1 MKPQLRIT
9 TLGIPTKQPRNN
21 RINNDGK
28 EHIFLHSTPVKL
40 INTCITMKKVA
51 FPHPSQANHQEK
63 KAQAD
68 PTQILLSKKK
78 KKASLR
84 YSRNPR
90 LHSARSSFSNMS
102 RGSTRPGKTGKHHS
116 SHIITAIPNRQNL
129 VAPPCLLHE
138 HASPITISLQ
148 SPFLH
153 PTHHSRSRPR
163 ILA

>member
-63 KAQAD
+63 KGSSGSYSN
-68 PTQILLSKKK
+68 TTIKKGIVTLFK
-78 KKASLR
+78 ES
-84 YSRNPR
+84 
-90 LHSARSSFSNMS
+90 
-102 RGSTRPGKTGKHHS
+102 
-116 SHIITAIPNRQNL
+116 
-129 VAPPCLLHE
+129 
-138 HASPITISLQ
+138 ASPL
-148 SPFLH
+148 
-153 PTHHSRSRPR
+153 RPL
-163 ILA
+163 IIFPI